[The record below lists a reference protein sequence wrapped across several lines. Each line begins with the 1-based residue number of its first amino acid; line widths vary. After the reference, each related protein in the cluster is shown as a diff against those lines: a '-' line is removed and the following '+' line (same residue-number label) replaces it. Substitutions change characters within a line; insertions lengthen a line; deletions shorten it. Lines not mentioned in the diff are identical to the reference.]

1 VPTYTRYTAGGRR
14 AAPGGL
20 WLRVTKVF
28 VLALVVFSAVTA
40 GALTGFLLRTAAQ
53 VGKNDPQEVQAAKPQ
68 LAAAKPGKPLT
79 ILILGS
85 DRRVGQPSLGARSD
99 TLLLVRLAPKS
110 GSISMLSVPRDLLV
124 DIPGYGQNKINAAYS
139 LGGAKLSLEV
149 TKRLLGVPINDF
161 VDINFAGF
169 EQVVNKLGGAYLM
182 IDRRYYNNTAIT
194 DYASINI
201 EPGYQRLNG
210 SEALDWVRFRHD
222 QNGDFT
228 RIVRQQIFLREMKR
242 ELAGSATL
250 SRLPRFLSVVD
261 ILSHNVTSDIS
272 SLGKLY
278 QVVSLALQLDTTHI
292 YQTHITG
299 STPTI
304 NGVSYVVATPQEV
317 RDAVHQFLHPTPA
330 PHDVAAGAGSAATGA
345 ASSAPVRQRR
355 IENVSQLTLAQSAL
369 LAGLPQ
375 DPAGYSPVYD
385 PADALAR
392 RNLVL
397 AAMRSQGY
405 ISAAQEAAALRL
417 KVTVFASPPP
427 SQNGPAEYF
436 VQYVIDQLIKRY
448 GVSEALDGGL
458 KVYTTLDRRMQHD
471 ALAAMKETLPA
482 GPAGAL
488 VSIDPATGFIR
499 AMTTTLDWTTTKF
512 DLAWQAQRQLG
523 SAMKPFAL
531 AAAVEEGANPA
542 TTYYAG
548 NTRYGTAAAMPEYYT
563 GTAAGKTGTTE
574 NSADAWF
581 CGFDPKLATAVWMGY
596 PQAEI
601 PMPGVQGATYCVP
614 IWGRYYEMVFG
625 SQAIADFAQP
635 ARLPVYT
642 HWHGHYASLQPTP
655 AAPAPATTTPATPR
669 ATQTK
674 APAPTTHAP
683 TPTSSAPAP

>member
-1 VPTYTRYTAGGRR
+1 MRPPQNLLR
-14 AAPGGL
+14 AACQPPQRPQRHR
-20 WLRVTKVF
+20 LRWIL
-28 VLALVVFSAVTA
+28 LALLVVAVSAIYAVAAVGGSVLGLANGTPALADLQRRDVAQTTLIFDRQGHLIARLHGAVDRVVVPSRRIPVSLKQATIAVEDKRFYHHHGVDFQAIARAAIADLRSGRPSQGASTITEQYAKNAYLDGADTLTRKAHEAILAWELEDRWSKDRILTA
-40 GALTGFLLRTAAQ
+40 YLNTVYYGNGAYG
-53 VGKNDPQEVQAAKPQ
+53 VQAAAQTFFHK
-68 LAAAKPGKPLT
+68 
-79 ILILGS
+79 
-85 DRRVGQPSLGARSD
+85 
-99 TLLLVRLAPKS
+99 
-110 GSISMLSVPRDLLV
+110 
-124 DIPGYGQNKINAAYS
+124 NA
-139 LGGAKLSLEV
+139 AKLS
-149 TKRLLGVPINDF
+149 
-161 VDINFAGF
+161 
-169 EQVVNKLGGAYLM
+169 
-182 IDRRYYNNTAIT
+182 
-194 DYASINI
+194 
-201 EPGYQRLNG
+201 
-210 SEALDWVRFRHD
+210 
-222 QNGDFT
+222 
-228 RIVRQQIFLREMKR
+228 
-242 ELAGSATL
+242 
-250 SRLPRFLSVVD
+250 
-261 ILSHNVTSDIS
+261 
-272 SLGKLY
+272 
-278 QVVSLALQLDTTHI
+278 
-292 YQTHITG
+292 
-299 STPTI
+299 
-304 NGVSYVVATPQEV
+304 
-317 RDAVHQFLHPTPA
+317 
-330 PHDVAAGAGSAATGA
+330 
-345 ASSAPVRQRR
+345 
-355 IENVSQLTLAQSAL
+355 LAQSAL

-375 DPAGYSPVYD
+375 DPNGYSPIYD
-385 PADALAR
+385 PSAALAR
-392 RNLVL
+392 RNVVL
-397 AAMRSQGY
+397 ADMAAQGY
-405 ISAAQEAAALRL
+405 ITAAQERSALKT
-417 KVTVFASPPP
+417 KVRVYRSTPPGEAP
-427 SQNGPAEYF
+427 GTAYF
-436 VQYVIDQLIKRY
+436 VDYVVQQLVARY
-448 GVSEALDGGL
+448 GARETFEGGL

-542 TTYYAG
+542 TTYYTSQPLSIPLPFGQIWNVSTFSNTYAGTINLVQATWQSDNTVYAQLALDLGPQKIVAVAHAMGITSHLAPYPSIVLGTEVVNPLEVADAYATFAAEGIHHAPQAIASVVFPDGRVSRARVIGKRVLPAGVAYVVDQILAG